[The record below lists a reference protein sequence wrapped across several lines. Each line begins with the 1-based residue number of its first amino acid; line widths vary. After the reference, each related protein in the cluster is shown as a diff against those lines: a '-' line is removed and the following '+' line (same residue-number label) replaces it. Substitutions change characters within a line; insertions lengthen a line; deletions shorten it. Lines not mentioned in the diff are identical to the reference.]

1 MNYEDALNKLQLQ
14 TLGER
19 REALCLKFA
28 KQCLKIEK
36 MKDLFPRRV
45 RLHENGKE
53 KQ

>member
-19 REALCLKFA
+19 REAMCLKFA
-28 KQCLKIEK
+28 KLCLKIEK
-36 MKDLFPRRV
+36 MKDLFPRKV